1 MWICSKLGFFS
12 VVRKPD
18 GLFHI
23 RARVRKDLENL
34 AAGLGR
40 GFSVKI
46 HDSHKTDPQAD
57 YAFRIVVPL
66 KAWVVLSEVLIDSV
80 DYANFKG
87 IVGATPDQRERL
99 PIYSRFHHEM
109 ERFQNGEADPDPPAD
124 PWSGFDPGRPDWRE

>member
-12 VVRKPD
+12 VVRKPGD
-18 GLFHI
+18 LFHI

-34 AAGLGR
+34 VDAVGSHR
-40 GFSVKI
+40 NWKITI
-46 HDSHKTDPQAD
+46 HDSHETDPRAD
-57 YAFRIVVPL
+57 YAFRIVVPEKWWGAFGIIL
-66 KAWVVLSEVLIDSV
+66 VESV

-109 ERFQNGEADPDPPAD
+109 ERFQNNPDPVDIPD
-124 PWSGFDPGRPDWRE
+124 EGQRYFPPRPGF